1 MRVNTDLPATAAAVL
16 SEIPIYAPPRKRGRF
31 CLKNILKYL
40 QRIRRYV
47 IMLFRVAAMNIPKLH
62 KPTKRQVL
70 KFLRYSLIV
79 ILGNAITAAASAFII
94 IPNDFTMGGT
104 TGLGLF
110 VRNLTNKEWAV
121 TLTVYAANIAL
132 FILGA
137 VLLGKKFAVATL
149 AGTLLY
155 PSFLSL
161 WQFVNG
167 KLGSP
172 FLIRP
177 VEGFTTDINQPLLGV
192 IFGALFFGLGIGIVV
207 RVGASTGGTDVP
219 PLILHKYFNF
229 PVSAG
234 MWILDISIVLLQFAA
249 NVGMENILYGVLIM
263 MISSFIVDKVSM
275 IGTKRAQVK
284 ILSKKHEEIRKLIL
298 NKLNRGVTL
307 LNGKTGFLKD
317 DCYMILT
324 IVSFRDVVKLRNAV
338 QKIDPEALF
347 MVSTISEVRGRGF
360 SSDRVV
366 LPRTEE
372 KDVSPEDMQEVSP
385 PETND
390 LKIPPKGEKEEPA
403 PVDRD
408 GTQAE

>member
-1 MRVNTDLPATAAAVL
+1 
-16 SEIPIYAPPRKRGRF
+16 
-31 CLKNILKYL
+31 
-40 QRIRRYV
+40 
-47 IMLFRVAAMNIPKLH
+47 MLFRVAAMNIPKLH

-70 KFLRYSLIV
+70 KFLRYALIV

-385 PETND
+385 PETNN
-390 LKIPPKGEKEEPA
+390 LKIPPKGETEEPA

>member
-1 MRVNTDLPATAAAVL
+1 M
-16 SEIPIYAPPRKRGRF
+16 KF
-31 CLKNILKYL
+31 
-40 QRIRRYV
+40 
-47 IMLFRVAAMNIPKLH
+47 PKLQ

-70 KFLRYSLIV
+70 KFLKYALIV
-79 ILGNAITAAASAFII
+79 IFGNAIAAAASAFFI
-94 IPNDFTMGGT
+94 IPNNFVMGGT
-104 TGLGLF
+104 TGVGIF
-110 VRNLTNKEWAV
+110 VRNLLGEGHPFADWAV
-121 TLTVYAANIAL
+121 NITVYAANIGL

-137 VLLGKKFAVATL
+137 FLLGKKFAAATL

-161 WQFVNG
+161 WQLVNE

-172 FLIRP
+172 VLSA
-177 VEGFTTDINQPLLGV
+177 TADQPLLGV

-207 RVGASTGGTDVP
+207 RVGASTGGTDIP
-219 PLILHKYFNF
+219 PLILHKFFNF

-249 NVGMENILYGVLIM
+249 HVSLENIMYGILITLM
-263 MISSFIVDKVSM
+263 SAIIVDKVSM
-275 IGTKRAQVK
+275 IGAKRAQVK

-338 QKIDPEALF
+338 QKIDPNALF

-360 SSDRVV
+360 SSDRVP
-366 LPRTEE
+366 LPKSEE
-372 KDVSPEDMQEVSP
+372 KDDAVEDLKEVVLEEKKALQEEVNEVSAP
-385 PETND
+385 DMESVPDSE
-390 LKIPPKGEKEEPA
+390 PKQE
-403 PVDRD
+403 
-408 GTQAE
+408 

>member
-1 MRVNTDLPATAAAVL
+1 MKLPK
-16 SEIPIYAPPRKRGRF
+16 I
-31 CLKNILKYL
+31 
-40 QRIRRYV
+40 Q
-47 IMLFRVAAMNIPKLH
+47 
-62 KPTKRQVL
+62 KPTKRQIL
-70 KFLRYSLIV
+70 KFLKYTLIV
-79 ILGNAITAAASAFII
+79 ISGNALAAASSAFII
-94 IPNDFTMGGT
+94 IPNGFTMGGT

-110 VRNLTNKEWAV
+110 IRNLTQKEWAV
-121 TLTVYAANIAL
+121 TLTVYAVNIAL

-137 VLLGKKFAVATL
+137 FLLGKKFAVATL

-161 WQFVNG
+161 WQFVNE

-172 FLIRP
+172 FLMRS
-177 VEGFTTDINQPLLGV
+177 VEGIESSINQPLLGV
-192 IFGALFFGLGIGIVV
+192 IFGALLFGLGIGIVV
-207 RVGASTGGTDVP
+207 RVGASTGGTDIP
-219 PLILHKYFNF
+219 PLILHKFFNF

-249 NVGMENILYGVLIM
+249 HVDLENILYGILITLA
-263 MISSFIVDKVSM
+263 SSFIVDKVSM
-275 IGTKRAQVK
+275 IGSKRAQVK

-317 DCYMILT
+317 DCYMIMT

-360 SSDRVV
+360 SSDRVT
-366 LPRTEE
+366 LPKSEE
-372 KDVSPEDMQEVSP
+372 KDVGLEDMQEVAEETKKGRGKKEAKQAKEVSSP
-385 PETND
+385 APEEQTD
-390 LKIPPKGEKEEPA
+390 ETKGE
-403 PVDRD
+403 
-408 GTQAE
+408 